1 MNVLRA
7 TDLTRRY
14 GTRVAVD
21 QLNLEVARGEIF
33 GFLGPNGAGKT
44 TTIRMLMGLMRPD
57 GGRAEISGRDCW
69 TESAAVK
76 REVGYVPGDLR
87 LYPWMTLRNGL
98 KIVSQVRGKDLTT
111 AGHDLAEQF
120 ELEPTL
126 PVRKMSRGTRQK
138 LGLILAMAHQP
149 QLLILDEPTSGLD
162 PLMQSV
168 LGSLIR
174 KGAEHG
180 QTIFFSSHTLSE
192 VDSLCHRVA
201 IIRRGKIIVDEPLL
215 AIRDRA
221 PRIVELIY
229 RDAQTATGV
238 TLPAFLTEREQF
250 DATITCRLEG
260 PAKPLL
266 QWAFEQP
273 LVDLRVGRPDLDAL
287 FHSLYHQVEGTA

>member
-7 TDLTRRY
+7 TNLTRHY

-21 QLNLEVARGEIF
+21 HLNLEVARGEIF

-69 TESAAVK
+69 TESATVK

-111 AGHDLAEQF
+111 AGYELAEQF

-138 LGLILAMAHQP
+138 LGLILAMAHEP

-168 LGSLIR
+168 LGSLVR
-174 KGAEHG
+174 AGAERG

-201 IIRRGKIIVDEPLL
+201 IIRRGKIIVDESLV

-229 RDAQTATGV
+229 RDAIAATGT
-238 TLPAFLTEREQF
+238 TLPEFLVGCTQS
-250 DATITCRLEG
+250 DAIITCQLDG
-260 PAKPLL
+260 PARPLL
-266 QWAFEQP
+266 QWAIEQP

>member
-1 MNVLRA
+1 MSVLRA

-14 GTRVAVD
+14 ATRVAVD
-21 QLNLEVARGEIF
+21 HLNLEVAQGEIF

-57 GGRAEISGRDCW
+57 GGRAEVSGRDCW
-69 TESAAVK
+69 TESALVK
-76 REVGYVPGDLR
+76 RDVGYVPGDLR

-98 KIVSQVRGKDLTT
+98 KIVSHVRGKDLTT
-111 AGHDLAEQF
+111 AGNELAEQF
-120 ELEPTL
+120 ELEPAL

-168 LGSLIR
+168 LAELIR
-174 KGAEHG
+174 SGASRG

-192 VDSLCHRVA
+192 VDSLCNRVA
-201 IIRRGKIIVDEPLL
+201 IIRRGKIIVDESLV
-215 AIRDRA
+215 AIRSRA

-229 RDAQTATGV
+229 HDMTTAAGAE
-238 TLPAFLTEREQF
+238 LPSFLTCREQIES
-250 DATITCRLEG
+250 TITCRLEG

-266 QWAFEQP
+266 QWAIEQP

-287 FHSLYHQVEGTA
+287 FHSLYHQVEGSA